1 MTPEEFR
8 LLPESRRAAF
18 FAKLPR
24 AHRAAYRDTSLL
36 SPQLD
41 PHRGWQVEVV
51 DHDGNTRRFIVERS
65 QGWRPCN
72 IELKKVSSRK
82 GPPGGPPGLQECHS
96 PPEGATLCR
105 YPGQRLLR
113 RLTLSFL
120 LARHK
125 PALRLALSFAVLV
138 FHSVANSAPSLRSNF
153 VATTHKRASW
163 RTVCRVRRRSRFSM
177 HYPPPSR
184 RAAELGQSPRK
195 GPPPRA

>member
-24 AHRAAYRDTSLL
+24 EERAAYRDTSLL
-36 SPQLD
+36 SPQLA

-82 GPPGGPPGLQECHS
+82 GHPADRRGYKNVTP
-96 PPEGATLCR
+96 
-105 YPGQRLLR
+105 LR
-113 RLTLSFL
+113 RV
-120 LARHK
+120 RHYVDI
-125 PALRLALSFAVLV
+125 PDEV
-138 FHSVANSAPSLRSNF
+138 F
-153 VATTHKRASW
+153 
-163 RTVCRVRRRSRFSM
+163 
-177 HYPPPSR
+177 Y
-184 RAAELGQSPRK
+184 G
-195 GPPPRA
+195 G